1 MTPIE
6 EILKQEITDLDGWA
20 QDGKPC
26 VSVLGGFFGQL
37 MIVLNT
43 IAKYYPQLDR
53 PVRTGRSG
61 SNRPKS
67 TTSKKSGGGKSA
79 RSGAAESEAASE
91 APRLIITAN
100 VVQNFI
106 YTYILEKLK
115 SEKFALLVDKRYEL
129 FLQNL
134 PNPMQLNEM
143 RTMKP
148 DKYEQLR
155 ALLSNFVGSPALRII
170 KDNMA
175 KLDMDPDVFDLVYE
189 GFWDLYT
196 FHPQLRDVSARKL
209 QGWIQKVRLQSG
221 PDRTTPAEN
230 AEQEANQED
239 PGEGEEAKEVPA
251 SAGAELTLGEDK
263 IDPVT
268 AVVRLKIPKVE
279 VQVEETFD
287 DNDQPIPQSEII
299 ESDLEDIPFEDRCL
313 QSVCKQDD
321 QQIWVINH
329 LAQKTLRTE
338 ISQEFRAMVD
348 RLEHLDPQD
357 FNYRLEKEA
366 ATFEQAFLDLLSDRP
381 ECADLKTP
389 KVPVFDFRP
398 KY

>member
-1 MTPIE
+1 
-6 EILKQEITDLDGWA
+6 
-20 QDGKPC
+20 
-26 VSVLGGFFGQL
+26 
-37 MIVLNT
+37 
-43 IAKYYPQLDR
+43 
-53 PVRTGRSG
+53 
-61 SNRPKS
+61 
-67 TTSKKSGGGKSA
+67 
-79 RSGAAESEAASE
+79 
-91 APRLIITAN
+91 
-100 VVQNFI
+100 
-106 YTYILEKLK
+106 
-115 SEKFALLVDKRYEL
+115 
-129 FLQNL
+129 
-134 PNPMQLNEM
+134 
-143 RTMKP
+143 MKP

-175 KLDMDPDVFDLVYE
+175 RLDMDPEVFDLVYE

-209 QGWIQKVRLQSG
+209 QAWIQKVRLQSG
-221 PDRTTPAEN
+221 PDRTSPADN
-230 AEQEANQED
+230 AEQENQE
-239 PGEGEEAKEVPA
+239 ENQGEEEKEQPA
-251 SAGAELTLGEDK
+251 SAGADQGLGEDK

-279 VQVEETFD
+279 VQQEPTYDDD
-287 DNDQPIPQSEII
+287 DNPLPPEEIN

-338 ISQEFRAMVD
+338 ISQEFRATVD

-366 ATFEQAFLDLLSDRP
+366 AAFEQAFLDLLSDRP
-381 ECADLKTP
+381 DVAHLKTP

>member
-1 MTPIE
+1 
-6 EILKQEITDLDGWA
+6 LKQEITDLDGWA

-26 VSVLGGFFGQL
+26 ISVLGGFLGQL
-37 MIVLNT
+37 MIVLHT

-67 TTSKKSGGGKSA
+67 TTSKKSGAASA
-79 RSGAAESEAASE
+79 RSKGVESEAASE
-91 APRLIITAN
+91 APRLILTQN

-129 FLQNL
+129 FLNSL

-155 ALLSNFVGSPALRII
+155 ALLSKFVGSPALRIM

-175 KLDMDPDVFDLVYE
+175 ALDMDPEVFDLVYE

-221 PDRTTPAEN
+221 PDRTSPAEN
-230 AEQEANQED
+230 AELENQE
-239 PGEGEEAKEVPA
+239 ENQGEEEKERPA
-251 SAGAELTLGEDK
+251 SAGA
-263 IDPVT
+263 
-268 AVVRLKIPKVE
+268 
-279 VQVEETFD
+279 
-287 DNDQPIPQSEII
+287 
-299 ESDLEDIPFEDRCL
+299 
-313 QSVCKQDD
+313 
-321 QQIWVINH
+321 
-329 LAQKTLRTE
+329 
-338 ISQEFRAMVD
+338 
-348 RLEHLDPQD
+348 
-357 FNYRLEKEA
+357 
-366 ATFEQAFLDLLSDRP
+366 
-381 ECADLKTP
+381 
-389 KVPVFDFRP
+389 
-398 KY
+398 